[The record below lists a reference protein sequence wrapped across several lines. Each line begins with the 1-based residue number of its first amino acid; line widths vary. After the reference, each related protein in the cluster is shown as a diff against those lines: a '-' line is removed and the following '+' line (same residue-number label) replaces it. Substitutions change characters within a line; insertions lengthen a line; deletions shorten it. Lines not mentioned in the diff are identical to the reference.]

1 MLHVGAGFLLV
12 AVLAGTGQQ
21 APTPLSTTVP
31 ESVSAS
37 PVLVED
43 AAGRWST
50 TFYLNTEALCADG
63 TGASFSLVTTGPDRR
78 VSTAEPPALQPDVN
92 CKAVTAAA
100 WKMLVASNPLTR
112 VTLRFDG
119 KSGMPATPPAAAAVV
134 VTVPSAPPVQ
144 VTVRVHR
151 WVNGIAYLA
160 VPVGCGLGLWLA
172 FMGAMLLVGLRD
184 PGGGALRGRKIL
196 DRPLYAQSTWTFSG
210 SWATNV
216 TTAGAFTAA
225 VLTASRMAS
234 EVLPGVEPG
243 RFSLLIVAAGAITA
257 IAPLLFGA
265 LNYNSQRADPTTAGV
280 SVIRL
285 PAAAAAQIAVPAGAT
300 LVLAS
305 GGTVDPGSAED
316 ASATGHSQ
324 ATQHLQATLRPGA
337 ALAVPPDATISVAA
351 VPDGTVP
358 DATVREAARKALAV
372 VPGRNDIEVFDGQ
385 QVTISPFAIIA
396 ARDVAPGT
404 TWLSPG
410 QPSYRLGP
418 GHRLTGEGGAKIAFA
433 GQARLSLPAGTVI
446 SAPNAEAPAGEVTLK
461 IATPFVLPRTGEVIA
476 SRMWPLLVAS
486 LLTLFGTGAELG
498 ILGVLA
504 CWLSLAGPV
513 VRWASGAAIAA
524 TALVALC
531 YSVVSIRA
539 LAEPAPG
546 DALNAAGGSFI
557 L

>member
-50 TFYLNTEALCADG
+50 TIYLNTEALCADG
-63 TGASFSLVTTGPDRR
+63 TGASFSLVTTGPDNR

-92 CKAVTAAA
+92 CKAVTATA
-100 WKMLVASNPLTR
+100 WKILVASNPLTR

-160 VPVGCGLGLWLA
+160 VPVACGLGLWLA
-172 FMGAMLLVGLRD
+172 FIVAMLLVGLRD

-265 LNYNSQRADPTTAGV
+265 LNYNSQRADPTTTGV

-285 PAAAAAQIAVPAGAT
+285 PAAAAQIAVPAGAT
-300 LVLAS
+300 LVLPS
-305 GGTVDPGSAED
+305 GGTVDPGTAED
-316 ASATGHSQ
+316 AS
-324 ATQHLQATLRPGA
+324 ATLRPGA

-351 VPDGTVP
+351 VL
-358 DATVREAARKALAV
+358 DATMRDAARKALAV

-418 GHRLTGEGGAKIAFA
+418 RHRLTGEGGAKIAFA

-446 SAPNAEAPAGEVTLK
+446 SAPNEEASAGEVTLK
-461 IATPFVLPRTGEVIA
+461 IAAPFVLPRTGEVIA

-498 ILGVLA
+498 ILGVLG
-504 CWLSLAGPV
+504 CWLSLAGPA